1 MKELWAAAN
10 VTLTETSYD
19 QAGFTF
25 KLTRLWS
32 KYIYLYYIPSALCVL
47 ASLNS
52 FFVKPEVEKLKKIF
66 EIGAEE
72 PSLRKGWV
80 ELRQGQLVSNP
91 LDYLGA
97 TRLELEICV
106 DQLEGGTQAGPRQE
120 RFRDGV
126 AGHDWRDAPRLG
138 AEEPTRAGLPE
149 VEGGWVG
156 KAGHAEMR
164 R

>member
-1 MKELWAAAN
+1 MNTEMRATHPRTSASQTLLSRKQGQERSICGKVMKKMKGG
-10 VTLTETSYD
+10 TP
-19 QAGFTF
+19 Q
-25 KLTRLWS
+25 K
-32 KYIYLYYIPSALCVL
+32 
-47 ASLNS
+47 
-52 FFVKPEVEKLKKIF
+52 VKNVEKLKKIF

-80 ELRQGQLVSNP
+80 ELRQRQLVSNP

-120 RFRDGV
+120 RYRDGV

-138 AEEPTRAGLPE
+138 AEEPTRAGLPG

>member
-1 MKELWAAAN
+1 MNTEMRATHPRSSASQTLLSRKQGQERSICGKVMKKIKGG
-10 VTLTETSYD
+10 TP
-19 QAGFTF
+19 Q
-25 KLTRLWS
+25 K
-32 KYIYLYYIPSALCVL
+32 
-47 ASLNS
+47 
-52 FFVKPEVEKLKKIF
+52 VKNVEKLKKIF

-80 ELRQGQLVSNP
+80 ELRQRQPVSNP

-120 RFRDGV
+120 RYRDGV
-126 AGHDWRDAPRLG
+126 AGYDWRDAPRLG
-138 AEEPTRAGLPE
+138 AEEPTRAGLPG